1 MSRKLESEFLKDL
14 QNGKLAALA
23 LKIRRDDTLML
34 ALRGKSINV
43 YYRGGSI
50 LRLEQR
56 GLDYI
61 PWFDANYAKGET
73 LPKLPDVISTPEH
86 CLDWVRALPQLKEFM
101 NSSLSEHAK
110 SEREFQQL
118 VAWENNRSPISNSTE
133 YFITDIEYADVS
145 QSARLDMLGL
155 RWLSKDRKVGSACT
169 PVFIEMK
176 YGIDAYDGDAGIT
189 EHINDL
195 KAILGD
201 TGRLDAL
208 RDTIAGQFNQ
218 LAELDLVSFN
228 RSKSIETISVSG
240 RPEVVFLLANHNP
253 RSRKLLNI
261 LKSVDE
267 PEQFDLRFFTAA
279 FAGYGMHQKCMVTL
293 DQFRRQLESA
303 AATDMPR

>member
-1 MSRKLESEFLKDL
+1 MNRKLDTEFLEDL
-14 QNGKLAALA
+14 QRGKLVELA
-23 LKIRRDDTLML
+23 RKIRRDDTLML

-50 LRLEQR
+50 LRLEQK
-56 GLDYI
+56 GTDYLAH
-61 PWFDANYAKGET
+61 FDANYAMDEIM
-73 LPKLPDVISTPEH
+73 PNVPRVVSAPEH
-86 CLDWVRALPQLKEFM
+86 CSDWVKALPQLKEFM
-101 NSSLSEHAK
+101 NAFLSEHAK

-155 RWLSKDRKVGSACT
+155 RWLSHSRKDGSACT

-176 YGIDAYDGDAGIT
+176 YGIDAYDGDAGIIA
-189 EHINDL
+189 HIDDL

-201 TGRLDAL
+201 PVRLEAL
-208 RDTIAGQFNQ
+208 SETIADQFNQ
-218 LAELDLVSFN
+218 LALLDLISFN
-228 RSKSIETISVSG
+228 RSKTIEKISVSG

-261 LKSVDE
+261 LESVDE
-267 PEQFDLRFFTAA
+267 PRNFDLRFFTAA
-279 FAGYGMHQKCMVTL
+279 FAGYGMHRKCMMTL
-293 DQFRRQLESA
+293 DQFRRQLEVA
-303 AATDMPR
+303 AATDTSN